1 MLTFADVCA
10 AGKDLGLA
18 RMISFSGATP
28 DTQWHQWQQLLADGV
43 TSPAPTSATSIS
55 HSLQLLGGR
64 RACERGVESL
74 SLYGAS
80 GAPLPLGRL
89 CVCVSGGGGEEREKE
104 GERKGE
110 RERKQERK
118 RESERSLL
126 A

>member
-1 MLTFADVCA
+1 
-10 AGKDLGLA
+10 
-18 RMISFSGATP
+18 MISFSGATP